1 MRTRALGS
9 KLESLQRRLG
19 LVQAVDGIAA
29 TATAGIHIHTSDGS
43 QPLATVGIADA
54 SRQLARVREEQR
66 RRSEGTS
73 DHALGGEK
81 AMASALGKVHSHSHL
96 AFTFT
101 PPMASALGK
110 VHTSMTSMRMP
121 TCPHALICARA
132 WMHMCVG
139 AHARGCAHT
148 HAACTP

>member
-66 RRSEGTS
+66 RRSEGI
-73 DHALGGEK
+73 DIYMYIH
-81 AMASALGKVHSHSHL
+81 MY
-96 AFTFT
+96 
-101 PPMASALGK
+101 MYIY
-110 VHTSMTSMRMP
+110 MYR
-121 TCPHALICARA
+121 CARSRG
-132 WMHMCVG
+132 G
-139 AHARGCAHT
+139 ARKA
-148 HAACTP
+148 